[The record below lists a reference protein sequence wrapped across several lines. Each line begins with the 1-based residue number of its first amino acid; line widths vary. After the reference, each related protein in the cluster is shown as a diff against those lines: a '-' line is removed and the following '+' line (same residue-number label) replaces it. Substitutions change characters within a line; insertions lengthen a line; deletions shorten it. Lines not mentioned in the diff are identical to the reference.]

1 MIIPNGTI
9 KTKQKAGGGIDPETG
24 YAVPPVSVGWGEPIP
39 CQFSAT
45 RFDWQAK
52 LRGEPVTQKSFSI
65 LIEEQEFQAEQI
77 RLTDRSGKVI
87 GDFPIKQIEPLEA
100 VCQLRIIV

>member
-1 MIIPNGTI
+1 M
-9 KTKQKAGGGIDPETG
+9 
-24 YAVPPVSVGWGEPIP
+24 
-39 CQFSAT
+39 
-45 RFDWQAK
+45 
-52 LRGEPVTQKSFSI
+52 TQKSFSI

>member
-1 MIIPNGTI
+1 MIIANGTI
-9 KTKQKAGGGIDPETG
+9 QTKQKSGGGIDPKTG
-24 YAVPPVSVGWGEPIP
+24 FALPVSVGWGDPIP

-52 LRGEPVTQKSFSI
+52 LRGEPVTQKSYTI
-65 LIEEQEFQAEQI
+65 LIEEQVFQAEQI

-87 GDFPIKQIEPLEA
+87 GEFPIKQIEPLEA
-100 VCQLRIIV
+100 ICQMRIIV

>member
-9 KTKQKAGGGIDPETG
+9 QVKQKTGGGIDPETG
-24 YAVPPVSVGWGEPIP
+24 YAVPVSVGWGDPIP
-39 CQFSAT
+39 CQFSAS

-52 LRGEPVTQKSFSI
+52 LRGEPVTQKSYSI
-65 LIEEQEFQAEQI
+65 LIEEQDFQAEQV
-77 RLTDRSGKVI
+77 RLSDRGGKVI
-87 GDFPIKQIEPLEA
+87 GDFSIRQIEPLEA